1 MVASGAA
8 PVPTGGQVTVSWLDL
23 VVVALCGLAA
33 LHGWRT
39 GAVVQVVT
47 YTGLFLGL
55 LLGVLLAR
63 PVAGL
68 VAPASRPWLALLV
81 LVAVATAVTAGAS
94 LAAPWL
100 REAARRVHL
109 GPADEGVGVAVA
121 VVAVLVAVWLVGSF
135 LASSRF
141 AAVNQAA
148 RRSAVLR
155 GLTAVLPSVPSVFA
169 SIDSF
174 LTSSGFP
181 VVFVDLPPEVVPPSG
196 VPSEADVAAAVAAAR
211 ASTVEVTGL
220 ACGSIVSGSG
230 FVAAP
235 DLVVTNAHVV
245 AGEARSDV
253 IDAAGRHAATTVWYD
268 PGRDVAV
275 LRVPGL
281 DDPVLRLAATTV
293 PSGTAAAVLGYPGGG
308 AFQSSPATVGA
319 TFNAI
324 GLDIY
329 GTSTVTRQVYE
340 LRATV
345 VPGDSGGPV
354 VAAGSSSSG
363 LTAGT
368 VVGVVFSRSTA
379 VAGIG
384 YALTTPEIAPDLRA
398 AEASTAAV
406 GTGAC
411 VP

>member
-1 MVASGAA
+1 M
-8 PVPTGGQVTVSWLDL
+8 TVSWLDV
-23 VVVALCGLAA
+23 VVVAVCGLAA

-39 GAVVQVVT
+39 GAIVQVVT
-47 YTGLFLGL
+47 YAGLFLGL
-55 LLGVLLAR
+55 FLGVLLAR
-63 PVAGL
+63 PLSGL
-68 VAPASRPWLALLV
+68 VAPASRPWVALLV
-81 LVAVATAVTAGAS
+81 LAVVAVVVTAGVS

-100 REAARRVHL
+100 RFVARRVHL
-109 GPADEGVGVAVA
+109 GVADEGLGVLVA
-121 VVAVLVAVWLVGSF
+121 VVAVLVATWLVGSF
-135 LASSRF
+135 FASSRF
-141 AAVNQAA
+141 VALNEAS
-148 RRSAVLR
+148 RRSAVVR
-155 GLTAVLPSVPSVFA
+155 GLTAVLPSVPAVFA
-169 SIDSF
+169 SIDAF
-174 LTSSGFP
+174 LASSGFP
-181 VVFVDLPPEVVPPSG
+181 VVFVDLPPAVVPPTG
-196 VPSEADVAAAVAAAR
+196 VPNEADVAAAVAAAR

-245 AGEARSDV
+245 AGQVRSEV
-253 IDAAGRHAATTVWYD
+253 IDASGRHTATTVWYD

-281 DDPVLRLAATTV
+281 DDPVLHLAPTTV

-308 AFQSSPATVGA
+308 ALQATPATVGS
-319 TFNAI
+319 TFNAV

-329 GTSTVTRQVYE
+329 GTATVTRQVYE

-354 VAAGSSSSG
+354 VAAGQPGSG
-363 LTAGT
+363 LAPGT

-384 YALTTPEIAPDLRA
+384 YALTAPEVAPDVRA
-398 AEASTAAV
+398 GEAATAEV

>member
-1 MVASGAA
+1 M
-8 PVPTGGQVTVSWLDL
+8 TVSWLDL
-23 VVVALCGLAA
+23 VVVAVCGLAA
-33 LHGWRT
+33 VHGWRS

-47 YTGLFLGL
+47 YAGLFLGL
-55 LLGVLLAR
+55 FLGVLLAK

-68 VAPASRPWLALLV
+68 VAPSSRPWLALLV
-81 LVAVATAVTAGAS
+81 LGVVAGVVTAGAS

-100 REAARRVHL
+100 RAVARRVHL
-109 GPADEGVGVAVA
+109 GPADEGLGALVA
-121 VVAVLVAVWLVGSF
+121 VVAVLLAAWLVGSF
-135 LASSRF
+135 FASSRF
-141 AAVNQAA
+141 TTLNQAA
-148 RRSAVLR
+148 RRSAVVR
-155 GLTAVLPSVPSVFA
+155 GLTAVLPSVPAVFA

-174 LTSSGFP
+174 LASSGFP
-181 VVFVDLPPEVVPPSG
+181 VVFVDLPPTVVPPAG
-196 VPSEADVAAAVAAAR
+196 VPSEADVATAVAAAR
-211 ASTVEVTGL
+211 SSTVEVTGL

-245 AGEARSDV
+245 AGEVRSEV
-253 IDAAGRHAATTVWYD
+253 IDGSGRHAATTVWYD

-281 DDPVLRLAATTV
+281 DEPVLRLAPTTV

-308 AFQSSPATVGA
+308 SFQATPATVGS
-319 TFNAI
+319 TFNAV

-329 GTSTVTRQVYE
+329 GTATVTRQVYE

-354 VAAGSSSSG
+354 VAAGLPGTG
-363 LTAGT
+363 LAPGT

-384 YALTTPEIAPDLRA
+384 YALTAPEVAPDVRA

-406 GTGAC
+406 STGPC
-411 VP
+411 IP